1 LPILDGRKNATLYL
15 HFPCFDG
22 VVSAVLASSFLEK
35 VHGWTVETLEP
46 VNYDIKD
53 QWLNKVLPEH
63 SAVVDF
69 LYHPQAEFW
78 ADHHSTT
85 FLTTEA
91 KADFE
96 RRRSPWLLY
105 DKERGSCASLLW
117 SHLCEHFS
125 ADTNFEEMVC
135 WAEKID
141 SASYDSVEEAISS
154 HHPAIV
160 LTRSLAI
167 EPDQAYLEFLVSGLQ
182 RHSLREIA
190 ETNEVRR
197 RFDEAE
203 SRNVRGLKY
212 IGKNI
217 HLVGEVALFSVEN
230 NGAFLNRYAP
240 YHFFPKAHYSIGVVR
255 FDNSTKIT
263 AMRNPWLKFESVNL
277 GGFMKRFG
285 GGGHQ
290 RVGSVILPND
300 QADTINQVVSDLL
313 RFTSETNLKVTA

>member
-1 LPILDGRKNATLYL
+1 MPIVDGSKHATLYL

-22 VVSAVLASSFLEK
+22 VVSAVLASSFLERA
-35 VHGWTVETLEP
+35 HGWVIDDLKP

-53 QWLNKVLPEH
+53 EWLDRALPAH
-63 SAVVDF
+63 SVVVDF

-91 KADFE
+91 KVDFE
-96 RRRSPWLLY
+96 RCRSSWLLY
-105 DKERGSCASLLW
+105 DRQRGSCASLLW
-117 SHLCEHFS
+117 FYFHEHLLGE
-125 ADTNFEEMVC
+125 ANLEQMVR

-154 HHPAIV
+154 RHPAIV
-160 LTRSLAI
+160 LTRSLTVD
-167 EPDQAYLEFLVSGLQ
+167 PDQAYLEFLVFGLK
-182 RHSLREIA
+182 RHSLEEIA

-197 RFDEAE
+197 RFVEAE
-203 SRNVRGLKY
+203 SRNTLGLKY
-212 IGKNI
+212 IGKSI
-217 HLVGEVALFSVEN
+217 HLLGNVAIFDVEN

-240 YHFFPKAHYSIGVVR
+240 YYFYPKAHYSIGIVR
-255 FDNSTKIT
+255 FENSTKIT
-263 AMRNPWLKFESVNL
+263 AMRNPWLDFESVNL
-277 GGFMKRFG
+277 GGFMKGFG

-290 RVGSVILPND
+290 RVGSVIVSND
-300 QADTINQVVSDLL
+300 QTGKINQVVSDLL

>member
-1 LPILDGRKNATLYL
+1 MPLVDSPKHATLYL

-22 VVSAVLASSFLEK
+22 VVSAVLTSSFLK
-35 VHGWTVETLEP
+35 RIHGWIVDRLEP
-46 VNYDIKD
+46 VNYNIKD
-53 QWLNKVLPEH
+53 QWLERVLSPH

-96 RRRSPWLLY
+96 RRGSSWLLY
-105 DKERGSCASLLW
+105 DKQSGSCASLLW
-117 SHLCEHFS
+117 SCFQERLS
-125 ADTNFEEMVC
+125 SNTNFEEMVR

-154 HHPAIV
+154 RHPAMV
-160 LTRSLAI
+160 LTRSLTV
-167 EPDQAYLEFLVSGLQ
+167 EPDQTYLEHLVLGLE
-182 RHSLREIA
+182 RHSLQRIA
-190 ETNEVRR
+190 KTDEVRR

-203 SRNVRGLKY
+203 SRSALGLEY
-212 IGKNI
+212 VAKNI
-217 HLVGEVALFSVEN
+217 HLVGDVALFDVED

-240 YHFFPKAHYSIGVVR
+240 YHFFPRAHYSIGIVH
-255 FDNSTKIT
+255 FENSTKIT
-263 AMRNPWLKFESVNL
+263 AMRNPWLNFESVNL
-277 GGFMKRFG
+277 GGFMKGFG

-290 RVGSVILPND
+290 RVGSVIVPND
-300 QADTINQVVSDLL
+300 QTDKISQVVSDLL
-313 RFTSETNLKVTA
+313 RFTSTTNLKVIA

>member
-1 LPILDGRKNATLYL
+1 
-15 HFPCFDG
+15 
-22 VVSAVLASSFLEK
+22 
-35 VHGWTVETLEP
+35 
-46 VNYDIKD
+46 
-53 QWLNKVLPEH
+53 
-63 SAVVDF
+63 
-69 LYHPQAEFW
+69 
-78 ADHHSTT
+78 
-85 FLTTEA
+85 
-91 KADFE
+91 
-96 RRRSPWLLY
+96 
-105 DKERGSCASLLW
+105 
-117 SHLCEHFS
+117 
-125 ADTNFEEMVC
+125 MVC

-154 HHPAIV
+154 HHPSLV

-167 EPDQAYLEFLVSGLQ
+167 EPDQAYLEFLVFGLQ

-203 SRNVRGLKY
+203 SRNARGLTY

-217 HLVGEVALFSVEN
+217 HLVGEVALFNVEN

-263 AMRNPWLKFESVNL
+263 AMRNPWLEFESVNL

-300 QADTINQVVSDLL
+300 QADKINQVVSDLL